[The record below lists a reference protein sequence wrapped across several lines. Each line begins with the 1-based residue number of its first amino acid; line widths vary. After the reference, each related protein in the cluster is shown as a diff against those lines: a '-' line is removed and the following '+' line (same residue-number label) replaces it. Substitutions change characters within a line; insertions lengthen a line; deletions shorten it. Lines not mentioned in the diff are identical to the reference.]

1 MKTEQIKQ
9 MAEAKA
15 LYRFPNRFKEGVQ
28 YDFNE
33 ESRAGYAEGYAQAI
47 IDTYKEEEEQI
58 CKYCQW

>member
-1 MKTEQIKQ
+1 MKTEEIKQ

-15 LYRFPNRFKEGVQ
+15 LEKYPESSNAFIDKLYRE
-28 YDFNE
+28 
-33 ESRAGYAEGYAQAI
+33 AYAQAI